1 MSLIRIKEGDNWA
14 IDYNEENS
22 MYRVS
27 YFEDGHFVDDYWFDA
42 YNNKEVIIMT
52 NLIDYLERV
61 KQSGQKMLGNTK
73 YLKKSQFGKFM
84 DILIDK
90 IKNL

>member
-1 MSLIRIKEGDNWA
+1 MNLIRIKEDDNWA
-14 IDYNEENS
+14 IDYDREHG

-27 YFEDGHFVDDYWFDA
+27 YFEDGHFVNEYWFDA
-42 YNNKEVIIMT
+42 YDNKEIIVMT

-84 DILIDK
+84 DTLIDK